1 MRSKKNVRKI
11 IPFITDRLSDIHKDG
26 KAHILAIRPKM
37 YAQNPCCA
45 YIFCSII
52 IETRPQRTLPN
63 IHKVKSLKILERMT
77 NIVIIFVGE
86 AVFLL
91 QKIIHELSII
101 VDLIV
106 IDCLKFILSRSMPN
120 THV

>member
-11 IPFITDRLSDIHKDG
+11 IPFITDRLSDIHKDR
-26 KAHILAIRPKM
+26 KAHILAIIPKM

-45 YIFCSII
+45 YIFCSIS

-86 AVFLL
+86 AVFLF
-91 QKIIHELSII
+91 QKII
-101 VDLIV
+101 VD
-106 IDCLKFILSRSMPN
+106 N
-120 THV
+120 

>member
-1 MRSKKNVRKI
+1 
-11 IPFITDRLSDIHKDG
+11 
-26 KAHILAIRPKM
+26 
-37 YAQNPCCA
+37 
-45 YIFCSII
+45 
-52 IETRPQRTLPN
+52 
-63 IHKVKSLKILERMT
+63 MT